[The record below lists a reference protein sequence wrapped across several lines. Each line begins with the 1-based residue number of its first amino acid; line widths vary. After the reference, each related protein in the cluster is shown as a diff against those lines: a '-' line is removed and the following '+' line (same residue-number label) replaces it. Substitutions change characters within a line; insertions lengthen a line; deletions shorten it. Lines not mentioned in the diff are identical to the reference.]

1 MCGHRE
7 AALHAVRTSQCAGS
21 KRRSCCIYAVGT
33 PGAGRYPTLR
43 RHDLCPI
50 DRHHSRILSRHVPA
64 RPERAV
70 LALGRNAE
78 EGRDAGGRNREC
90 GRMECD
96 VIAGDGYPYK
106 EPLPT
111 FLSSFFLFSFSF
123 LTQQL
128 VTDPPPPLYATTF
141 PLPPSIKPESASQS
155 ISEYRRTAP
164 LAGKPDLFNP
174 HPLRP
179 HHGNLGRCV
188 PNNHDLEH
196 EPHVLLRPRPGIHK
210 NFSGS
215 SFC

>member
-1 MCGHRE
+1 VSDARFHQRLYDKHTHRICRLGEDLKHTVMCGHRE

-111 FLSSFFLFSFSF
+111 FLSSFFLFSFSL

-128 VTDPPPPLYATTF
+128 VTAVPPTPAL
-141 PLPPSIKPESASQS
+141 
-155 ISEYRRTAP
+155 
-164 LAGKPDLFNP
+164 
-174 HPLRP
+174 
-179 HHGNLGRCV
+179 C
-188 PNNHDLEH
+188 HDL
-196 EPHVLLRPRPGIHK
+196 
-210 NFSGS
+210 S
-215 SFC
+215 SPAINQARISLTINL